1 MVTYPWELTPD
12 QMYYYLMDL
21 TEDLPNIMQEFIL
34 TNYDKA
40 SKLSG
45 GVLDVEVN
53 INKDLLDT

>member
-1 MVTYPWELTPD
+1 MVIYPWELTSD

-21 TEDLPNIMQEFIL
+21 TEDLPNIMRKFIL

-40 SKLSG
+40 LKLSG

-53 INKDLLDT
+53 INKDLLDI